1 VWELHQ
7 RSRELVPQGTM
18 GWTGEV
24 IGALVLILIAATPL
38 FALDVAELTGA
49 TQPLRHPLAG

>member
-1 VWELHQ
+1 MSVILAPDAGHASSRVWELHQ

-24 IGALVLILIAATPL
+24 IGALVLY
-38 FALDVAELTGA
+38 
-49 TQPLRHPLAG
+49 